1 MQKFP
6 AAPIEIF
13 KSTWRNKTLI
23 NALVIRDI
31 VERYRGSYIG
41 LLWAFI
47 NPLIMLLVY
56 TFVFSIIFKS
66 RWPGTGDS
74 KVEFSL
80 ILFAGLIVF
89 NFFSECVVKSTSII
103 VSNINYVKKV
113 IFPLETLLMVNMG
126 SAFFNLLVAL
136 VVWIMIYIICLG
148 LPNFSLILLPVIL
161 LPFLLFTLGIT
172 LFFSSFSVYMKDFSQ
187 FSNIIVTVLMFLS
200 PVFYPI
206 EVVPESFRFIFQLNP
221 LAYAVSSFR
230 SAIFFGALPD
240 FKYYLMHLIFSLVTV
255 AAGFAWF
262 QKTRKGFADVI

>member
-1 MQKFP
+1 MQKLSTSP
-6 AAPIEIF
+6 HEIF
-13 KSTWRNKTLI
+13 KSAWRNKTLI
-23 NALVIRDI
+23 NALVTRDI

-66 RWPGTGDS
+66 RWPGIGDS
-74 KVEFSL
+74 KVEFAM

-89 NFFSECVVKSTSII
+89 NFFSECVVKSTSTIA
-103 VSNINYVKKV
+103 SNINYVKKV
-113 IFPLETLLMVNMG
+113 IFPLEILVVVNMG
-126 SAFFNLLVAL
+126 SALFHFLIAL
-136 VVWIMIYIICLG
+136 VVWITIYIICLG
-148 LPNFSLILLPVIL
+148 FPYLTLIAVPVVLLPL
-161 LPFLLFTLGIT
+161 LLFTLGVT
-172 LFFSSFSVYMKDFSQ
+172 LFFSSFSVYMKDFNQ

-206 EVVPESFRFIFQLNP
+206 EVVPEEFRFIFQLNP

-230 SAIFFGALPD
+230 NAIFFGTLPE
-240 FKYYLMHLIFSLVTV
+240 FKYYLIHFLFSLLTV

-262 QKTRKGFADVI
+262 QKTRKGFSDVI